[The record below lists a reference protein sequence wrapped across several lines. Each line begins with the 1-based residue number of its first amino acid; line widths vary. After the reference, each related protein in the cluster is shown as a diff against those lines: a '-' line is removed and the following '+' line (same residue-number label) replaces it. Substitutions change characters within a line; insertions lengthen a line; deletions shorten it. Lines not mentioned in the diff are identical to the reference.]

1 MPNGVK
7 FDPTRYASR
16 KDNLDAARTAITRLD
31 QIIAGIDAATT
42 AQIKTGIKDM
52 ATYEKHLIRIVAG
65 ELA

>member
-7 FDPTRYASR
+7 FDPAKYATRKTR
-16 KDNLDAARTAITRLD
+16 LEAARTAVTRLE
-31 QIIAGIDAATT
+31 QIEANIEGANLANSQT
-42 AQIKTGIKDM
+42 AIKDM